1 MPSKKTEDKKKAP
14 VKRLEVTSAPG
25 RGSAQPADVKASRSS
40 APKESAPVENVDERN
55 ERLRRQLVLKREE
68 LIKESKKE
76 IKKQVSGE
84 NRQFVETVLD
94 DGDLAVVDVSED
106 INLKQLTAHRQMLV
120 KIDAALAKLREGSY
134 GVCEECGCEIEEG
147 RLRVLPF
154 AICCRDCQE
163 AREELDKLETQH
175 D

>member
-1 MPSKKTEDKKKAP
+1 MPSKKIDDRKKAP
-14 VKRLEVTSAPG
+14 AKVAAAAPAARKDAAKTVEIKHTKAASAK
-25 RGSAQPADVKASRSS
+25 SDPA
-40 APKESAPVENVDERN
+40 ENLDERN
-55 ERLRRQLVLKREE
+55 ERLRRQLVLKRED
-68 LIKESKKE
+68 LLKESKKE

-120 KIDAALAKLREGSY
+120 KIDAALTKLREGTY

-163 AREELDKLETQH
+163 TREELDKLETHH

>member
-1 MPSKKTEDKKKAP
+1 MPSKKIDDKKKPP
-14 VKRLEVTSAPG
+14 VKRLEVTSVARKAP
-25 RGSAQPADVKASRSS
+25 AKLAEVKAAKSS
-40 APKESAPVENVDERN
+40 APKESVPVENVEVRN
-55 ERLRRQLVLKREE
+55 ERLRRQLVLKRED

-106 INLKQLTAHRQMLV
+106 INLKQLTAHRHMLV
-120 KIDAALAKLREGSY
+120 KIDAALTKLREGSY

-163 AREELDKLETQH
+163 TREEMDKLDIQH

>member
-1 MPSKKTEDKKKAP
+1 MPSKKIDDKKKMPSKSAGAAP
-14 VKRLEVTSAPG
+14 VASKAAVR
-25 RGSAQPADVKASRSS
+25 PADAKVSKVTAT
-40 APKESAPVENVDERN
+40 VENQDERN
-55 ERLRRQLVLKREE
+55 ERLRRQLVQKREE
-68 LIKESKKE
+68 LLKESKKE

-134 GVCEECGCEIEEG
+134 GICEECGCEIEEG
-147 RLRVLPF
+147 RLKVLPF

-163 AREELDKLETQH
+163 AREEMDKLEPQH
-175 D
+175 E

>member
-1 MPSKKTEDKKKAP
+1 MTKKKAEV
-14 VKRLEVTSAPG
+14 VKKTPKKDILK
-25 RGSAQPADVKASRSS
+25 AD
-40 APKESAPVENVDERN
+40 PKPAPVAAAEEDETLRI
-55 ERLRRQLVLKREE
+55 ERLRKVLVQKREHI
-68 LIKESKKE
+68 LKESKKE

-106 INLKQLTAHRQMLV
+106 INLKQLTAQRQMLI
-120 KIDAALAKLREGSY
+120 KIDAALTKLREGSY
-134 GVCEECGCEIEEG
+134 GICEECGCEIEEG
-147 RLRVLPF
+147 RLKVMPF

-163 AREELDKLETQH
+163 LIEVRDKIEAQR